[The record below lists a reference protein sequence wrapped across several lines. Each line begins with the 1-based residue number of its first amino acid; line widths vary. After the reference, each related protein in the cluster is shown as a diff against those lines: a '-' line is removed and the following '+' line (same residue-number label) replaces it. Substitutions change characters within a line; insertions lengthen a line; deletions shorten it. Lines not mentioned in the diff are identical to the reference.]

1 MIAAPKPD
9 LVTVNIDGKDIA
21 VPKGT
26 NVIEAARQLGIE
38 IPHYCYHPKLTVAGN
53 CRMCLIEMGT
63 PIMDPATKAPIMD
76 PATGKPKINW
86 IPRPQI
92 GCATNASPGLH
103 VKTNSPMA
111 RESREGVTEFLLINH
126 PLDCPICDQAGECK
140 LQEHSTAYGRGYSRF
155 VEQKNVKPKRT
166 VLGPR
171 VTLDDERCILCSRC
185 VRFCKEVAKD
195 DVLGFVDRGS
205 YSTLTCYPGRQ
216 LENNYS
222 LNTVDIC
229 PVGALTSTDFRFK
242 MRVWFLKQTP
252 GIDPESSV
260 GVNTEVWS
268 REGVIYRLTP
278 RQNDSVN
285 DTWMADSG
293 RVLYQQVK
301 ADHRLLTPSLDGAA
315 TANEMALKAV
325 ANLLVGQVV
334 PDELRGKTAHP
345 GDSPYRNGVALV
357 GSGRSSIE
365 EQFLTRKL
373 AEALKISA
381 HLVSRV
387 GAGDKILVS
396 SDRNPNVR
404 GALVTGLISSLPAP
418 QLTSLAADID
428 AGRVKTVVSLGEDLT
443 AAGLTAAQLAKVSVV
458 YLGTHKNATSDAAK
472 VVIPTLTV
480 FEKSGCFVNQQ
491 FRLQKFAQAVP
502 GPAGVNDDLITLA
515 EFVAAAGGGI
525 ISFELGALWAAIAA
539 ELKPLA
545 NCSYAKLPGT
555 GLLLDATPW
564 AALPFCE
571 GETLHF
577 KPWSPSA
584 LPEAGK
590 PAALPATA
598 NA

>member
-1 MIAAPKPD
+1 MIAPPKPD

-53 CRMCLIEMGT
+53 CRMCLIEMGM
-63 PIMDPATKAPIMD
+63 PAMDPATKAPIVD
-76 PATGKPKINW
+76 AATGKQKINW

-111 RESREGVTEFLLINH
+111 REAREGVTEFLLINH

-140 LQEHSTAYGRGYSRF
+140 LQEQSTAYGRGYSRF

-166 VLGPR
+166 QLGPR

-185 VRFCKEVAKD
+185 VRFSKEVAKD

-205 YSTLTCYPGRQ
+205 YSTLTCYPGKQ
-216 LENNYS
+216 LANNFS

-252 GIDPESSV
+252 SIDTESSV
-260 GVNTEVWS
+260 GANTEVWS
-268 REGVIYRLTP
+268 REGVIYRVTP
-278 RQNDSVN
+278 RQNDGVN

-293 RVLYQQVK
+293 RMLYKQVK
-301 ADHRLLTPSLDGAA
+301 ADNRLLEYSVDRTAA
-315 TANEMALKAV
+315 LPAV
-325 ANLLVGQVV
+325 ALAKAGDLLNAG
-334 PDELRGKTAHP
+334 
-345 GDSPYRNGVALV
+345 SVAIV
-357 GSGRSSIE
+357 GSGRSSVE

-373 AEALKISA
+373 ADALKVSA
-381 HLVSRV
+381 VLVSRV

-396 SDRNPNVR
+396 ADRNPNVR
-404 GALVTGLISSLPAP
+404 GALVTGLISALPAQ

-428 AGRVKTVVSLGEDLT
+428 AGKVKTVLSVGEDLT

-458 YLGTHKNATSDAAK
+458 YLGTHRNATSDAAK
-472 VVIPTLTV
+472 VVIPALTV
-480 FEKSGCFVNQQ
+480 FEKSGTLVNQQ
-491 FRLQKFAQAVP
+491 FRLQKFAKAVP
-502 GPAGVNDDLITLA
+502 GPAGVADDLVTLA
-515 EFVAAAGGGI
+515 TLVGAVTRSTVA
-525 ISFELGALWAAIAA
+525 SDLGSLWAVIAA
-539 ELKPLA
+539 EVKPLA
-545 NCSYAKLPGT
+545 TATYANLPAT

-577 KPWSPSA
+577 KP
-584 LPEAGK
+584 
-590 PAALPATA
+590 AAAAATA
-598 NA
+598 

>member
-1 MIAAPKPD
+1 MIAPPKPD

-53 CRMCLIEMGT
+53 CRMCLIEMGM
-63 PIMDPATKAPIMD
+63 PAVDPATKAPIMD

-166 VLGPR
+166 QLGPR

-185 VRFCKEVAKD
+185 VRFSKEVAKD

-205 YSTLTCYPGRQ
+205 YSTLTCYPGKQ
-216 LENNYS
+216 LANNYS

-252 GIDPESSV
+252 SIDPESSV
-260 GVNTEVWS
+260 GANTEVWS
-268 REGVIYRLTP
+268 REGVIYRITP
-278 RQNDSVN
+278 RQNDAVN

-293 RVLYQQVK
+293 RVLYKQVK
-301 ADHRLLTPSLDGAA
+301 ADNRLLAPTINGAA
-315 TANEMALKAV
+315 TAAQMAIKAAADLLHAGSV
-325 ANLLVGQVV
+325 AI
-334 PDELRGKTAHP
+334 
-345 GDSPYRNGVALV
+345 V
-357 GSGRSSIE
+357 GSGRSSVE
-365 EQFLTRKL
+365 EQFLTKKL
-373 AEALKISA
+373 ADALKVSA
-381 HLVSRV
+381 SLVSRV

-396 SDRNPNVR
+396 ADRNPNVR
-404 GALVTGLISSLPAP
+404 GALVTGLIAALPTA
-418 QLTSLAADID
+418 QLTLLAAGID
-428 AGRVKTVVSLGEDLT
+428 AGQVKTVLSLGEDLT
-443 AAGLTAAQLAKVSVV
+443 GAGLNAAQLAKVSVI

-472 VVIPTLTV
+472 VVIPTLTI
-480 FEKSGCFVNQQ
+480 FEKSGTFVNQQ

-502 GPAGVNDDLITLA
+502 GPAGVADDLVTLA
-515 EFVAAAGGGI
+515 ALVGASNRTTVA
-525 ISFELGALWAAIAA
+525 SDLGSLWTTIAA
-539 ELKPLA
+539 EVKPLA
-545 NCSYAKLPGT
+545 AVTYASLSAT

-564 AALPFCE
+564 AALPFVE

-577 KPWSPSA
+577 KPA
-584 LPEAGK
+584 AV
-590 PAALPATA
+590 PAAV